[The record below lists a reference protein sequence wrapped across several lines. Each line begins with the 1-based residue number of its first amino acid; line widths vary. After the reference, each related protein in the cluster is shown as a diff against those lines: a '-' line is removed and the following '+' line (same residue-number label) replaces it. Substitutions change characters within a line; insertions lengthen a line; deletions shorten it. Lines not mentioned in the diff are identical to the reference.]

1 MDMDP
6 DSNGCMEGKIGL
18 VDLESLSLTPHPC
31 PVEEL
36 AVLFPL
42 HKKFLMRED
51 RNLRIA
57 FSPQEVKQSA
67 AKGKAFFKHMIGAH
81 KEFCLKEDT
90 LLAFS
95 QVTDLLGVMDV
106 KHVSSKIYCSLRAFI
121 DGDPLN
127 RIANRTISSGEFSLC
142 FQSPP

>member
-57 FSPQEVKQSA
+57 FSPQE
-67 AKGKAFFKHMIGAH
+67 
-81 KEFCLKEDT
+81 DT

-95 QVTDLLGVMDV
+95 QVADLLGVMDV